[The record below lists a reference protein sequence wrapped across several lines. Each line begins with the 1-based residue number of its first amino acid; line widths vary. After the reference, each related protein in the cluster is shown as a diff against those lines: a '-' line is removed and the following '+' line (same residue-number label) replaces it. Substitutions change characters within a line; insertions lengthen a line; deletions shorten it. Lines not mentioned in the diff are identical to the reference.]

1 MKLNTLL
8 LIILSSLLIG
18 QNQTGRERTPEM
30 VKVRLKK
37 AVNDGKITQE
47 QADQR
52 YKSFLSRNDYQQKSL
67 NDAKLLLEEN
77 KFSPIEVEKILSVMP
92 RVIYLKNNEH
102 NKNNSKDRLINYFKT
117 EIGLNDEQIEFI
129 FSIPI

>member
-1 MKLNTLL
+1 MKLNIFLL
-8 LIILSSLLIG
+8 MILTSLLIG

-37 AVNDGKITQE
+37 AVEDGKITQE

-67 NDAKLLLEEN
+67 NDAKLLLEQN
-77 KFSPIEVEKILSVMP
+77 KFSSIEVEKILRVMP

-129 FSIPI
+129 FSIPN

>member
-1 MKLNTLL
+1 MKLNIFLL
-8 LIILSSLLIG
+8 MILTSLLIG

-37 AVNDGKITQE
+37 AVEDGKITQE

-67 NDAKLLLEEN
+67 NDAKLLLEQN
-77 KFSPIEVEKILSVMP
+77 KFSSIEVEKILRVMP

-129 FSIPI
+129 FSIPF

>member
-1 MKLNTLL
+1 MKLNIFLL
-8 LIILSSLLIG
+8 MILTSLLIG

-37 AVNDGKITQE
+37 AVKDGKITQE

-67 NDAKLLLEEN
+67 NDAKLLLEQN
-77 KFSPIEVEKILSVMP
+77 QFSSIEVEKILRVMP

-129 FSIPI
+129 FSIPN

>member
-1 MKLNTLL
+1 MKLNIFLL
-8 LIILSSLLIG
+8 MILTSLLIG

-37 AVNDGKITQE
+37 AVEDGKITQE

-67 NDAKLLLEEN
+67 NDAKLLLEQN
-77 KFSPIEVEKILSVMP
+77 KFSSIEVEKILRVMP

-129 FSIPI
+129 FSIHI